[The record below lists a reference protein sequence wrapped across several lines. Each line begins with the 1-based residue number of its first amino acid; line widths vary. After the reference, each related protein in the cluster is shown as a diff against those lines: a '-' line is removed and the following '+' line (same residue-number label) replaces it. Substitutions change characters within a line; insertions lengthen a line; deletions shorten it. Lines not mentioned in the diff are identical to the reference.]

1 MPLNGATWTYSGDPS
16 ASSLDAVRFLV
27 QDTDGNDPKLGDEEL
42 LWLLSEASSNVY
54 RAAAAAC
61 RRLAAQRPY
70 DSISTNVGSLS
81 ETETGSAGWYLKL
94 AVDLERQARR
104 HGGSLAVARA
114 GGIERA
120 DKTAAA
126 ADPTVV
132 PPRFYRG
139 QFDPGGPALEV
150 PWSATPEEV

>member
-42 LWLLSEASSNVY
+42 LWLLSEASGNVY
-54 RAAAAAC
+54 RAGAAAC

-81 ETETGSAGWYLKL
+81 ETETGTASWYLKL
-94 AVDLERQARR
+94 AEELERRARR
-104 HGGSLAVARA
+104 HGALAVARA

-120 DKTAAA
+120 DKTTAA
-126 ADPTVV
+126 ADTSVV

-139 QFDPGGPALEV
+139 QFEPGAPAPQV
-150 PWSATPEEV
+150 PWSGTPEEV